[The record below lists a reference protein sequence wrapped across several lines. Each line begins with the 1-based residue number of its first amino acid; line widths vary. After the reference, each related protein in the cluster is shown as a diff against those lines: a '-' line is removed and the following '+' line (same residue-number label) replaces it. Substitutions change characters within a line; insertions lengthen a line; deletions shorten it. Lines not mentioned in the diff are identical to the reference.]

1 MKKDIKLKLNTM
13 SHTALRLVLSD
24 CLGLNAGSSHDKRVL
39 KAITNYIRSRT
50 VCSTRVVLH
59 DTDIVQVC
67 EFWRSIAVCD
77 SDWYDRDLFRL
88 K

>member
-1 MKKDIKLKLNTM
+1 MKKDIKLKLNGM

-24 CLGLNAGSSHDKRVL
+24 SLGLNAGSSHDKRVL
-39 KAITNYIRSRT
+39 KAIANYVRSR
-50 VCSTRVVLH
+50 VICSTRVVLH

-67 EFWRSIAVCD
+67 EFWRSIAICD
-77 SDWYDRDLFRL
+77 REWYDRDVFRL